1 MKKLT
6 MASVLGLG
14 CALALG
20 AAADETKTAGHKA
33 GGATTHVTGCL
44 ERGGD
49 ANTYKLTHVTGGADW
64 QLVGAEESLKMSDHL
79 GHKVEVA
86 GTLLGR
92 APAGAKD
99 LNSDDKGVSSGTG
112 SGAKAAVE
120 KKASDDDKGVS
131 SGTGSGARG
140 MKGDKGAHQLK
151 VTSLKHVAP
160 TCP

>member
-1 MKKLT
+1 MKKLM

-20 AAADETKTAGHKA
+20 AAAGETKTAVQKT
-33 GGATTHVTGCL
+33 GGATTRVTGCL

-49 ANTYKLTHVTGGADW
+49 ASTYKLTHVTGGADW
-64 QLVGAEESLKMSDHL
+64 QLIGADASLKMSEHL
-79 GHKVEVA
+79 GHKVEVS
-86 GTLLGR
+86 GTALGR
-92 APAGAKD
+92 APGTKEVS
-99 LNSDDKGVSSGTG
+99 SDDKGVSSGTG

-140 MKGDKGAHQLK
+140 MKAEKGDHQLK